1 MLTFTGNPLK
11 HDVDCV
17 RGWGIPKQRGF
28 LEVME
33 EMNFRCLAYGEANG
47 SYRGWC
53 RFYAGCFA
61 FSADLKTWW
70 VRSPHF
76 RASNFK
82 GLAIFRITDKDNAFH
97 RMHRFQIF
105 IWKRISPKSIKF
117 YQKGL
122 FLGFKRYIKG
132 QCEHMKHN
140 VQQIEVM
147 KCETWDLF
155 NLLELYIDGTALAF
169 NPSWIK
175 RGFAIHNKNFHH

>member
-61 FSADLKTWW
+61 FSANLKTWW

-105 IWKRISPKSIKF
+105 IWKRISPKSMKSYHTSF
-117 YQKGL
+117 L
-122 FLGFKRYIKG
+122 FRIRDISKDKVPKTYE
-132 QCEHMKHN
+132 QHSN
-140 VQQIEVM
+140 VQQI
-147 KCETWDLF
+147 
-155 NLLELYIDGTALAF
+155 
-169 NPSWIK
+169 
-175 RGFAIHNKNFHH
+175 